1 MSTFL
6 ELDEALALVARLGFH
21 VRDTGLLG
29 SALARQAITVMGRP
43 AYPALPLQAAALLES
58 TVRNRP
64 LVYGN
69 KRTAW
74 VLVVVFL
81 AMNGAEHDMGADQVF
96 DLVVGVADGTV
107 ELEKSAEILAA
118 HLHATAHRNPRVCG
132 ANAAAQRRSFER
144 PSVYGGTP
152 A

>member
-1 MSTFL
+1 MSAFL

-21 VRDTGLLG
+21 VRDAGLLG
-29 SALARQAITVMGRP
+29 SALARPATTVMGQP

-58 TVRNRP
+58 TVRNHP
-64 LVYGN
+64 LVDGN

-81 AMNGAEHDMGADQVF
+81 ALNGAEHDMGADQVF

-107 ELEKSAEILAA
+107 ELEKSAEVLASHLRPAA
-118 HLHATAHRNPRVCG
+118 H
-132 ANAAAQRRSFER
+132 
-144 PSVYGGTP
+144 
-152 A
+152 

>member
-1 MSTFL
+1 M
-6 ELDEALALVARLGFH
+6 
-21 VRDTGLLG
+21 RDVGLLG
-29 SALARQAITVMGRP
+29 SALARPATTVMGRP

-64 LVYGN
+64 LVDGN

-81 AMNGAEHDMGADQVF
+81 ALNGAEHDMGAHQVF

-107 ELEKSAEILAA
+107 ELEKSAEILVSPTPRRPRRQTGAGQA
-118 HLHATAHRNPRVCG
+118 PTSGFFKRLSLHRSSRRPC
-132 ANAAAQRRSFER
+132 QRL
-144 PSVYGGTP
+144 PD
-152 A
+152 